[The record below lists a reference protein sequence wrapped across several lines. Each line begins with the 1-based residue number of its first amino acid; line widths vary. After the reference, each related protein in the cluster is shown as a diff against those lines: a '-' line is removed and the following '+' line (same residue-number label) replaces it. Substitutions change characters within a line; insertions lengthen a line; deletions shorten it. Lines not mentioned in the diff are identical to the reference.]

1 MTMPKKEDDTMSLYS
16 NYGPDDDST
25 MSLKQFERI
34 EQRQAN
40 LQAEF
45 EDQAQRDHFHF
56 YGKFNNQT
64 EFDVTDFGEILS
76 EAYENNAELP
86 QIYNWLIQQAD
97 FQQVCQKLTS
107 QSITVRAVQKLI
119 FQTTDENYQN
129 LLDLVQQIFDENNI
143 DIHQFEDDFTFIYD
157 LDNVDDLRALA
168 DEYYEG

>member
-16 NYGPDDDST
+16 NYDPDDDST
-25 MSLKQFERI
+25 MSLKQLERI

-45 EDQAQRDHFHF
+45 EDQVQRDHFRF

-129 LLDLVQQIFDENNI
+129 LLDLAQQIFDENNI

>member
-1 MTMPKKEDDTMSLYS
+1 MTMPKKEDDTMSLYA
-16 NYGPDDDST
+16 NYGPDDNTT
-25 MSLKQFERI
+25 MSSRQVARI
-34 EQRQAN
+34 EQKQAE
-40 LQAEF
+40 LQAQY
-45 EDQAQRDHFHF
+45 EDEVQRDHYRF

-76 EAYENNAELP
+76 EAYENNAKLP

-97 FQQVCQKLTS
+97 FQQIYQKQTS
-107 QSITVRAVQKLI
+107 QPITVQDVQKLI

-129 LLDLVQQIFDENNI
+129 LLDLAQQIFDENNI